1 MSSINLADF
10 EEFEEKTA
18 GCPVVLHVR
27 IRKDS
32 KYFGQSPES
41 EIFPVDVV
49 ASKGGYVFR
58 GKHGDYRVKDV
69 DVFAAV
75 SAGVLVPVS
84 EVKSA

>member
-10 EEFEEKTA
+10 KEFDETTA
-18 GCPVVLHVR
+18 VNSVVLHVR

-32 KYFGQSPES
+32 KYFGQSPDG

-49 ASKGGYVFR
+49 ANKGGYVFR

-69 DVFAAV
+69 EVFAAV
-75 SAGVLVPVS
+75 STGDLVPVS
-84 EVKSA
+84 EVMSA